1 MGNQQAKVSEREIG
15 WLCGMV
21 DGEGSLMI
29 VQNQSCKNNTRWV
42 PRITIVGTHTQTL
55 NYLSNLLD
63 NIELPYHISW
73 RLHNISRASKKASLH
88 SWDLRVQGFKR
99 VIRWLNTITPYLI
112 TKQRQ
117 AEFLLDF
124 CNSRINQNHLD
135 EYTPEQV
142 KLIQTIRG
150 MNHSLAS
157 TTTR

>member
-29 VQNQSCKNNTRWV
+29 VRNQACRRTSERWL
-42 PRITIVGTHTQTL
+42 PRITIVGTHVPTL

-63 NIELPYHISW
+63 IMGLPYHISW
-73 RLHNISRASKKASLH
+73 RLHNISRATNKASLH
-88 SWDLRVQGFKR
+88 SWDLRAQGLKR
-99 VIRWLNTITPYLI
+99 TLRWLNILAPYLV

-117 AEFLLDF
+117 AELLVDF
-124 CNSRINQNHLD
+124 CNLRLEQYSKD
-135 EYTPEQV
+135 SYTPEQV

-150 MNHSLAS
+150 MNH
-157 TTTR
+157 